1 MESIYHSPANER
13 SIEREWISGRAWNG
27 VRNFLA
33 RVSTGYR
40 VLCRLNTVVCGVVLN
55 DLNIRCNVNCSTVI
69 PKGSQVEVNVLDVV
83 PDCLKIKVSLLDS
96 YRDEEYDEYSKVL

>member
-1 MESIYHSPANER
+1 MESIHHSPTNEG
-13 SIEREWISGRAWNG
+13 SIERGRFSGHAWNSA
-27 VRNFLA
+27 RNLLA
-33 RVSTGYR
+33 RVSTGTI
-40 VLCRLNTVVCGVVLN
+40 VLYRLNTVVCGVVLN